1 MLFNKKNQVPI
12 KKITLVTNILIS
24 LQWVIQRKDIVLS
37 VLRQKINK
45 HEIHQPQ
52 NFGFQC

>member
-1 MLFNKKNQVPI
+1 MLFNKKNKYLL

-37 VLRQKINK
+37 GLK
-45 HEIHQPQ
+45 
-52 NFGFQC
+52 

>member
-1 MLFNKKNQVPI
+1 MLFNRKNQVPI

-37 VLRQKINK
+37 
-45 HEIHQPQ
+45 E
-52 NFGFQC
+52 QC